1 MAAPLCDTI
10 SSNMSLCHMGMSG
23 VSATPVEGSGGLAVD
38 VDHAQANY
46 GIAHT
51 NRRGVKQ
58 YQHLF

>member
-1 MAAPLCDTI
+1 
-10 SSNMSLCHMGMSG
+10 MSLCHMGMSG

-58 YQHLF
+58 YQHLNIEPAIK